1 MLSENRSSC
10 RNRNRKLLMNQ
21 EISSGNCRYKE
32 IRLGPLAL
40 DECLGLA
47 VQGYKILKIFRF
59 YKFRR
64 DVMNRPDEVGLRD
77 RNGIDGNRR
86 RREEVIRTRR
96 FKVFDMSW
104 LDELESTLLHFF
116 YFVTDAA
123 AK

>member
-10 RNRNRKLLMNQ
+10 RNRNRKLLVNQ

-32 IRLGPLAL
+32 IHLGPLAL
-40 DECLGLA
+40 DKRLGLA

-64 DVMNRPDEVGLRD
+64 DGMNRPDEVGLRD

-104 LDELESTLLHFF
+104 LDELE
-116 YFVTDAA
+116 
-123 AK
+123 